1 MPESVVARALT
12 LRKAGE
18 RSAARSGRRSARAR
32 GGVLIGRSCRRSC
45 TFRNTGRGPA
55 SHPTPAAR
63 RTGAG
68 LARALW
74 EGGPLD
80 PTGPEAA
87 LERELIAEALPETD
101 WESVL
106 QGGVRRLLRR
116 RLEGERDELKHRL
129 EALERNGRGATG
141 EIADLTRRIEEQS
154 RHI

>member
-1 MPESVVARALT
+1 LHVPEHRD
-12 LRKAGE
+12 E
-18 RSAARSGRRSARAR
+18 
-32 GGVLIGRSCRRSC
+32 VLAHLSPAD
-45 TFRNTGRGPA
+45 FRD
-55 SHPTPAAR
+55 PAA
-63 RTGAG
+63 AA

-154 RHI
+154 RHISELQHHEPSTRLHDGTR